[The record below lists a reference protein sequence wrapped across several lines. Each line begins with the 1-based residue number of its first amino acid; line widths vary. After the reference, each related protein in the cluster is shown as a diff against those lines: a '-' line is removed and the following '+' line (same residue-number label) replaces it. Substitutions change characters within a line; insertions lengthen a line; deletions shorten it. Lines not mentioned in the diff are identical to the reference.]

1 VAHWVPTDLTKSVN
15 VDVFPAMGVAGY
27 EYPIEPSK
35 HVIFQSVSNFRS
47 INEFYCG
54 LDGTWGG
61 TSLTDDAGAPD
72 FGSSYASAYA
82 DNDEFNPYQHVIYA
96 DIHNNLTEIYWQSG
110 DKNITDLS
118 ASVPGPKAILPIEFA
133 GYAFG
138 GLQNI
143 FFSLPYDIGK
153 ASICRLQRFDDEWSF
168 LNLSQIEENI
178 SPQGNP
184 LPGSGPGSGPTAF
197 MTTDLPSSIH
207 VLYTGADD
215 GSVNLLTQ
223 VNSEGPW
230 TLQSLTTPSP
240 PAVLTVGGLI
250 GASINPRLQ
259 AVHYCGFD
267 GHLQQISWIGQTP
280 NSLTYSNLTKPLG
293 APQVFWGSRPSSY
306 VFPPDRS
313 THVIYFGQDGHIHE
327 LRSTNGFDWTWLD
340 MSIDAGLTDD
350 QAPLALGLHNNV
362 PNFAAFVFT
371 AQLTEH
377 VVFTS
382 VKNHVIELKRGA

>member
-1 VAHWVPTDLTKSVN
+1 L
-15 VDVFPAMGVAGY
+15 Y
-27 EYPIEPSK
+27 
-35 HVIFQSVSNFRS
+35 
-47 INEFYCG
+47 
-54 LDGTWGG
+54 
-61 TSLTDDAGAPD
+61 DDIAT
-72 FGSSYASAYA
+72 F
-82 DNDEFNPYQHVIYA
+82 
-96 DIHNNLTEIYWQSG
+96 
-110 DKNITDLS
+110 
-118 ASVPGPKAILPIEFA
+118 
-133 GYAFG
+133 
-138 GLQNI
+138 
-143 FFSLPYDIGK
+143 
-153 ASICRLQRFDDEWSF
+153 SICRLQRFDDEWSF
-168 LNLSQIEENI
+168 LNLSQIAQQI
-178 SPQGNP
+178 SP
-184 LPGSGPGSGPTAF
+184 PGDDAVTIDSPAAF
-197 MTTDLPSSIH
+197 MTTALPSSIN
-207 VLYTGADD
+207 VLYTG
-215 GSVNLLTQ
+215 GSTGGVGGRTINLLTQ

-280 NSLTYSNLTKPLG
+280 NTLTYSNLTKPLG

-313 THVIYFGQDGHIHE
+313 THVIYLGQDGHIHE

-350 QAPLALGLHNNV
+350 QAPLTFAFFGNV